1 MKKIVAILAAA
12 VIGMSLLAPKANAIE
27 DQWSKGTMVAGAM
40 VGFYPGIGGSIT
52 GDYVL
57 IDSWWKGHFTVGAQI
72 NFRTWSYTSYLTY
85 NDLAVAPRAT
95 YGLNITDKFEVH
107 AGVMAGLGVHFYNW
121 KEAIYNDGTTRYLGL
136 CYGGLAG
143 IRFFFSENFGL
154 QAELNY
160 SGYGPYANVGIAYK
174 F

>member
-1 MKKIVAILAAA
+1 MFWIVGAA
-12 VIGMSLLAPKANAIE
+12 LAP
-27 DQWSKGTMVAGAM
+27 V
-40 VGFYPGIGGSIT
+40 
-52 GDYVL
+52 VL
-57 IDSWWKGHFTVGAQI
+57 LFIYILIKDMKQ
-72 NFRTWSYTSYLTY
+72 
-85 NDLAVAPRAT
+85 P
-95 YGLNITDKFEVH
+95 EP
-107 AGVMAGLGVHFYNW
+107 MAGLGVHFYNW